1 LRRLRRQPT
10 LEAMIAFDSAID
22 LFLDHI
28 KIERGL
34 ARNTVLA
41 YGADLVAFRDH
52 CKLADAGDVK
62 QTTILAYLVALA
74 KQRVALRTQAR
85 RLVALRRFF
94 RYLRAERHVTLDPTE
109 DLELPRIG
117 RPLPTVLD
125 EAEVAR
131 IIEAPSGDPRN
142 AADPRHLRDR
152 ALLETLYATG
162 LRVSELCA
170 LRLAD
175 VDLHGGHLLTFGKG
189 RKQRLVPVGD
199 RAVDAI
205 TAYLERGRPQHDRGR
220 GAPILF
226 LNPRG
231 RGLTRQGVDK
241 ILKGWATRAGIAR
254 SISPHKLRHSFA
266 THLLERG
273 ADLRAVQAML
283 GHADV
288 GTTQIYT
295 HLGKKKLHQ
304 TVKLHHP
311 RG

>member
-1 LRRLRRQPT
+1 
-10 LEAMIAFDSAID
+10 MIAFDSAID

-34 ARNTVLA
+34 SRNTVLA
-41 YGADLVAFRDH
+41 YGSDLAAFRDH
-52 CKLADAGDVK
+52 SGLEDAGDVQ

-85 RLVALRRFF
+85 RLVSLRRFF

-125 EAEVAR
+125 EAEVAK
-131 IIEAPSGDPRN
+131 IVEAPSVDPRR
-142 AADPRHLRDR
+142 AMDPRHLRDR

-175 VDLHGGHLLTFGKG
+175 VDLQGGHLLTFGKG

-205 TAYLERGRPQHDRGR
+205 AAYLAHGRPQQDRGR
-220 GAPILF
+220 GAPTLF

-231 RGLTRQGVDK
+231 RGLTRQGVHK
-241 ILKGWATRAGIAR
+241 LLGEWAKKAGIER
-254 SISPHKLRHSFA
+254 PISPHKLRHSFA

-304 TVKLHHP
+304 TVKQHHP